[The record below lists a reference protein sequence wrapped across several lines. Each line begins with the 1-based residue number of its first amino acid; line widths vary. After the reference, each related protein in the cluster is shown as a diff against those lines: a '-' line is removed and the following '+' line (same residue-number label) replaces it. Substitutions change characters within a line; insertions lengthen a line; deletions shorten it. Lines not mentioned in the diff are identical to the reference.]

1 MTSRAEIPGDTPQGW
16 SEDYFDE
23 IFLRIYEPILAGEP
37 TEEAI
42 DGLLVLLG
50 DTGVHRILDAACGW
64 GRHAIPLADAGF
76 SVTGVD
82 LSEFLIDEARRRAR
96 AQGVDVDFLQADVH
110 QLPFEG
116 EFDVALSLFSSLGYG
131 NDEADIRALRSIRKA
146 LRPNG
151 ILIMETMNRDSIAR
165 DFASHDWWSTPRGD
179 IVRVERE
186 FDPVCGLSRE
196 TLHWQGIDGSTAEK
210 RHAIRIRTAT
220 EWDALLQAAGF
231 RTIGWFGGW
240 ELEPLTLDAADLLAV
255 AR

>member
-1 MTSRAEIPGDTPQGW
+1 
-16 SEDYFDE
+16 
-23 IFLRIYEPILAGEP
+23 
-37 TEEAI
+37 
-42 DGLLVLLG
+42 
-50 DTGVHRILDAACGW
+50 
-64 GRHAIPLADAGF
+64 
-76 SVTGVD
+76 
-82 LSEFLIDEARRRAR
+82 
-96 AQGVDVDFLQADVH
+96 
-110 QLPFEG
+110 
-116 EFDVALSLFSSLGYG
+116 
-131 NDEADIRALRSIRKA
+131 
-146 LRPNG
+146 
-151 ILIMETMNRDSIAR
+151 METMNRDSIAR